1 MHRCVHVLSMCMYW
15 GCVCVQVCALGVY
28 LYLVSVFME
37 SRAPL
42 WRFYSGSQERVPG
55 PGEGRGLSS
64 PRIIRAKGRGCGTWF
79 LEQGMCSEPGRL
91 HKRTDGLVSLCAFCP
106 RPDCFSKWGLLSEGF
121 EVAAA
126 IGS

>member
-1 MHRCVHVLSMCMYW
+1 MYVLGMCVCTGVCIRCVPVF
-15 GCVCVQVCALGVY
+15 GICVSL
-28 LYLVSVFME
+28 FME

-64 PRIIRAKGRGCGTWF
+64 HRIIGAKGRGCGTWF
-79 LEQGMCSEPGRL
+79 LEQGMRSEPGRL
-91 HKRTDGLVSLCAFCP
+91 HKRTDGLGSLCAFCP
-106 RPDCFSKWGLLSEGF
+106 RPDCFSKRGLLSEGF